1 METIK
6 ANIFSIKEGVIGH
19 QVNCLG
25 KMGKGIALQFKQ
37 RYPRTFVKYRE
48 LCQHHKYNK
57 LALFGMVQPV
67 WADNS
72 KKLLVLHLFG
82 QFATSEEHRTT
93 NYDALASIARKL
105 RDKQQKGDLGD
116 IYLPH
121 GMGCRLGGGNWKIV
135 SKLFEVVDGYW
146 CKL

>member
-25 KMGKGIALQFKQ
+25 KMDKGIALHFKQ
-37 RYPRTFVKYRE
+37 RYPRTFIQYRE
-48 LCQHHKYNK
+48 LCQHHKPNN
-57 LALFGMVQPV
+57 LTLLGMVQPV
-67 WADNS
+67 WANDS

-82 QFATSEEHRTT
+82 QVSASQAHRTT
-93 NYDALASIARKL
+93 NYDALASIAKKI
-105 RDKQQKGDLGD
+105 RDKQQKGDLGA
-116 IYLPH
+116 ICLPH
-121 GMGCRLGGGNWKIV
+121 GMGCRLGGGSWEIV
-135 SKLFEVVDGYW
+135 SRLFEIVDGYW